1 MPPSSYFVD
10 TNLLVLLV
18 VGNVDSDHIQ
28 RHNRTRSYTV
38 DDYKKLSQ
46 ILADVKQI
54 LVTPNILTETNNLL
68 GDDERMVEMLK
79 KLIHTSY
86 IKEIYVKSRMVI
98 ERDEFAWLGLTDC
111 GLLMVITPETPLLS
125 DDFDLTRTALKL
137 NPRTA
142 IHFHIA

>member
-28 RHNRTRSYTV
+28 RYKRTRSYTIS
-38 DDYKKLSQ
+38 DYKKLSQ

-68 GDDERMVEMLK
+68 GDDKRMAEMLK
-79 KLIHTSY
+79 KLIHSSY

-98 ERDEFAWLGLTDC
+98 ERDEFEWLGLTDC

-125 DDFDLTRTALKL
+125 DDFNLTRTALKL
-137 NPRTA
+137 NSRTA
-142 IHFHIA
+142 IHFHVA

>member
-10 TNLLVLLV
+10 TNLLILLV

-137 NPRTA
+137 NSRTA